1 MHNKKL
7 IFLLISIQFTHIVD
21 FMLIIPL
28 GPLMIKVWSISVKEY
43 GLIVTAYTVSAFAS
57 SILLVSVIDKFS
69 RKNCLI
75 VIYTFFILSLVV
87 SLFSNNYQFFLITRL
102 FIGAFGGIVA
112 PIVFS
117 TISDISESKHRGTAI
132 GTLGMSFPLSS
143 VIGVPIGIVLGN
155 QFHWKIAFLFE
166 QYIIKVIS
174 LLSSPCLFLNRHRM
188 IQKYPKRT
196 FHILLQYL
204 IQVR

>member
-117 TISDISESKHRGTAI
+117 TISDISDSKHRGTAI

-143 VIGVPIGIVLGN
+143 VIGVPIGIILGN
-155 QFHWKIAFLFE
+155 QFHWKISFLFV
-166 QYIIKVIS
+166 IIISIINLYLIFKFLPKLDGHVNQAKKIS
-174 LLSSPCLFLNRHRM
+174 L
-188 IQKYPKRT
+188 K
-196 FHILLQYL
+196 
-204 IQVR
+204 

>member
-87 SLFSNNYQFFLITRL
+87 SLFSNNYQFF
-102 FIGAFGGIVA
+102 F
-112 PIVFS
+112 
-117 TISDISESKHRGTAI
+117 
-132 GTLGMSFPLSS
+132 
-143 VIGVPIGIVLGN
+143 
-155 QFHWKIAFLFE
+155 
-166 QYIIKVIS
+166 
-174 LLSSPCLFLNRHRM
+174 
-188 IQKYPKRT
+188 
-196 FHILLQYL
+196 
-204 IQVR
+204 